1 MGKAGLSVAPSTG
14 SFILFVLRGVSFAI
28 AHFTPR
34 YHLSPV
40 ITGFYN
46 ENALAGVVK
55 NSRSSLRRMRCA
67 YYEDCAGAQN
77 EELALLVE

>member
-1 MGKAGLSVAPSTG
+1 MGKAGLSVAHSTG
-14 SFILFVLRGVSFAI
+14 SFILFVLRGVSFAM

-46 ENALAGVVK
+46 KEPP
-55 NSRSSLRRMRCA
+55 RERC
-67 YYEDCAGAQN
+67 
-77 EELALLVE
+77 EELAFLVEHLSHCHY